1 MKQLFLKAFDETD
14 IGINVWDEVENPIG
28 CVQIAHGMAEHPDRY
43 DDFARFLNAHGY
55 IVAADDHRGHRR
67 GAING
72 VNGMTYG
79 DSWNQTLEDMH
90 TLCNWLKETYG
101 KEVLLLGH
109 SYGSFLSQRFTEL
122 HSKELVGTLLSGTAH
137 MKNALIGAGNVI
149 ASIQALFC
157 GEDKPGKLI
166 NKLSFGN
173 YNKPFVEQGQEFAW
187 LSRDKEQVAKY
198 EADPDCGYVLCIGY
212 YMHFFQGV
220 MDMYGENAKSIA
232 PDYKIMIA
240 VGGDDPV
247 SNRAVLATK
256 LNDFYLG
263 LGLKPEFK
271 IYAGARH
278 EILNET
284 NNDEVYADFLKFI
297 DSAFHKQPTESAETV
312 AETEE

>member
-1 MKQLFLKAFDETD
+1 MKQLYLKAFDDTE
-14 IGINVWDEVENPIG
+14 IGIDLWDEVENPVG

-43 DDFARFLNAHGY
+43 DDFARFLNTKGY

-72 VNGMTYG
+72 ENGMTYG
-79 DSWNQTLEDMH
+79 DSWNQTLEDMN
-90 TLCNWLKETYG
+90 TLCDYLKTTYG
-101 KEVLLLGH
+101 KEVFLLGH
-109 SYGSFLSQRFTEL
+109 SYGSFLSQRFVEL
-122 HSKELVGTLLSGTAH
+122 HSDKLAGVILSGTAH
-137 MKNALIGAGNVI
+137 MKNPLTMSGYAITSL
-149 ASIQALFC
+149 QALFI
-157 GEDKPGKLI
+157 GEEKKGKLI

-212 YMHFFQGV
+212 YLHFFRGL
-220 MDMYGENAKSIA
+220 MKMYGKDAKSIA
-232 PDYKIMIA
+232 PDFKVMIA

-247 SNRAVLATK
+247 SNRAVLAAK

-271 IYAGARH
+271 VYPEARH
-278 EILNET
+278 EILNEI
-284 NNDEVYADFLKFI
+284 NKDEVYADFAKFI
-297 DSAFHKQPTESAETV
+297 DSAFHVGE
-312 AETEE
+312 